1 MGGAGGVA
9 AATATV
15 AAAVELRD
23 IAGHWA
29 EQAIRGAVGKQ
40 YVDGY
45 QDGTFLPDRQVSRA
59 EFAKLAVTAL
69 KLPVSGS
76 TSGSD
81 WYQGYVNAAVS
92 AGIHKWND
100 FAAGDWNTP
109 MTRQEMARMAVRAAG
124 RDTEDGLEWMF
135 LATKAGLIQGVDDT
149 GSLDVDGTTTRAQSV
164 TIIERILTVKEG
176 RGAELAGQA
185 DKRAVSRA
193 EVLWHKTNLESMLDG
208 DYIDV
213 AGTPERERLDLSKAK
228 AEAYNGNLK
237 GWAEGLYVVDLDDPN
252 DPYRYLLEG
261 AKMYY
266 VPESGPIPEQRY
278 FDVPNKG
285 AYAVVCVSTVSMKE
299 NPDSLDLHLFGSSY
313 LRVDLRPDYGY
324 SELYTEDGRLATSAT
339 MVYYNDGKRVYVG
352 DTRFSANTRET
363 KVGGGFLPKLPS
375 KRKSGIYSEY
385 FKIDFEKFS
394 SFGQYPETV
403 GKYKLHSSRM

>member
-213 AGTPERERLDLSKAK
+213 AGTPERDRIDLSKAK

-237 GWAEGLYVVDLDDPN
+237 GWAEGLYVVDIDDPN
-252 DPYRYLLEG
+252 DPYRYLLDG
-261 AKMYY
+261 AKMLY
-266 VPESGPIPEQRY
+266 
-278 FDVPNKG
+278 DVYNSDGSVTTTRPDLPDGG
-285 AYAVVCVSTVSMKE
+285 AYAVISVSTVSMKS
-299 NPDSLDLHLFGSSY
+299 NPDKLSMNIGVSY
-313 LRVDLRPDYGY
+313 LNTMFYFDYGY
-324 SELYTEDGRLATSAT
+324 GTAKLYNSEGKLSRIVPMTFFENGVKVYARSAKFEENSVRTARDGY
-339 MVYYNDGKRVYVG
+339 M
-352 DTRFSANTRET
+352 
-363 KVGGGFLPKLPS
+363 LPKLPG
-375 KRKSGIYSEY
+375 KHTERDNTFDIL
-385 FKIDFEKFS
+385 FTHFS
-394 SFGQYPETV
+394 SFGQYPEAI
-403 GKYKLHSSRM
+403 GKYKLSSNR